1 MILLVIMS
9 KRMANYCITLSGHW
23 EKWHNLTFG
32 FLLLNSCCRIRGQL
46 FSKLTLL
53 DQLLNIIRMIIKRYE
68 KWSYDLSCMLT
79 CEKFIS
85 VVYTT

>member
-1 MILLVIMS
+1 M
-9 KRMANYCITLSGHW
+9 
-23 EKWHNLTFG
+23 
-32 FLLLNSCCRIRGQL
+32 LNSCCRIRGQL

-79 CEKFIS
+79 REKFIP
-85 VVYTT
+85 VVYNSTISKLLLHLKGIVFY